1 MAKISADEYFLCVG
15 YTMLPLRFH
24 MKACLHV
31 ALSTSLIIF
40 YNFKII
46 ETFLSEIPSRDLMFN
61 LNKIQGLSIIA
72 CHSIKL
78 ASYVVITL
86 TYQKPMTTKIRYGW
100 EIKFRLDFTILF
112 ANWPTHFTGK
122 FKLRL
127 SFSR

>member
-1 MAKISADEYFLCVG
+1 MAKISADEYFFVCRV
-15 YTMLPLRFH
+15 YYASPQIPYESIS
-24 MKACLHV
+24 HV

-78 ASYVVITL
+78 ASYVVIML
-86 TYQKPMTTKIRYGW
+86 TYQKLMTTKIRYGR
-100 EIKFRLDFTILF
+100 EIKFRLDFSIVCKL
-112 ANWPTHFTGK
+112 ANTFH
-122 FKLRL
+122 RQI
-127 SFSR
+127 